1 MVRFVLLAI
10 LKLLPAEF
18 QIPKPAR
25 YGFFVFCPPLSGI
38 LYQIAWSDASPAR
51 HAIADSGTGCV
62 QEIGR
67 ASVKPSLTSW
77 RCFRNQFPHLTVK
90 AIVLDS
96 RLIAQ
101 QQSS

>member
-51 HAIADSGTGCV
+51 HAIADSGTGCACRTD
-62 QEIGR
+62 QKETRYTGDWKGFCKTITYQL
-67 ASVKPSLTSW
+67 AMLP
-77 RCFRNQFPHLTVK
+77 
-90 AIVLDS
+90 
-96 RLIAQ
+96 
-101 QQSS
+101 